1 MDEKVLIKPLQ
12 KGDKDAFKKLVE
24 LYQDKVYN
32 TVLGFLH
39 SPEDAEDISQEVFIE
54 VFNAIGKFRGGAKLS
69 TWIYRIAINKSLE
82 LIRKQKRQKRFA
94 FFTNIFD
101 MPENKKLYVADFE
114 HPGVQLEHKENAR
127 VLFAAIA
134 KLPENQKV
142 VFTLHKV
149 EGLSYQEISKI
160 LQLSLSSVESLM
172 FRAKKKLQK
181 LLADF
186 YKGTDDY

>member
-12 KGDKDAFKKLVE
+12 KRDEDAFKKLVE

-142 VFTLHKV
+142 AFTLHKV

-160 LQLSLSSVESLM
+160 LQLSLSSVESLIIKT
-172 FRAKKKLQK
+172 KKKLQK

-186 YKGTDDY
+186 YKGTNDY

>member
-12 KGDKDAFKKLVE
+12 KGDEDAFKKLVE

-94 FFTNIFD
+94 FFTNIFE
-101 MPENKKLYVADFE
+101 MPENKKLYVADFD

>member
-12 KGDKDAFKKLVE
+12 KGDEDAFKKLVE

-94 FFTNIFD
+94 FFTNIFE

-142 VFTLHKV
+142 AFTLHKV

>member
-12 KGDKDAFKKLVE
+12 KGDEDAFKKLVE